1 MLEFLKIFA
10 YTILG
15 IVAFGMAAMI
25 GLFMIIMLW
34 PLLLV
39 AFPLAFIIYV
49 IILLNKNKQ
58 NKRSKK

>member
-15 IVAFGMAAMI
+15 IVAFGMAVMI
-25 GLFMIIMLW
+25 GLLMIIMLW

-49 IILLNKNKQ
+49 IILLNRNKQ